1 MVQLLMFLLFQD
13 SLEKNVPRKY
23 KEGKRSS
30 SRCFW
35 DYTFNYPFHQFRSIC
50 HYFSSFTLAFC
61 RPGEFSSFSNKPG
74 AIHKW
79 MTWMTWQ
86 AFQGRGHGHDG
97 HDGHG
102 FMLQINEWK
111 ISEGEGAGQALNL
124 QALEARGPSRFI
136 WGVFF
141 DSSDSND
148 SIEKVFLLVSI
159 IQSKIQQ
166 LAHLLGKATLWAF
179 PFQYNI
185 VSFKNI
191 SVISR
196 RLKRAKV
203 GHGAPIA
210 KSKYESRLTLS
221 CLA

>member
-1 MVQLLMFLLFQD
+1 MYVTYVIRNLT
-13 SLEKNVPRKY
+13 K
-23 KEGKRSS
+23 
-30 SRCFW
+30 
-35 DYTFNYPFHQFRSIC
+35 PFHFR
-50 HYFSSFTLAFC
+50 
-61 RPGEFSSFSNKPG
+61 SFSNKPG

-79 MTWMTWQ
+79 MTWMTWP
-86 AFQGRGHGHDG
+86 AFQGRGHDG

-141 DSSDSND
+141 DSSDSN
-148 SIEKVFLLVSI
+148 EKVFLLVSI

-166 LAHLLGKATLWAF
+166 LAHLLGKAILWAF
-179 PFQYNI
+179 PFQYNF

-196 RLKRAKV
+196 RLKCAKV

-210 KSKYESRLTLS
+210 KSKYESRLALS
-221 CLA
+221 CLCPERGCMGPWVEAKGRVPHNCKPSE